1 MKTIKEKYNFKKK
14 KIFVLGGSG
23 LIGNEVCKE
32 LSDFKTNILN
42 LDIKE
47 KKPNL
52 KNINLHILIYQTWI
66 TWSLTYQK

>member
-32 LSDFKTNILN
+32 LDYILSDNGQKRMKIDYESLRSVLGNGGASEKTAS
-42 LDIKE
+42 
-47 KKPNL
+47 
-52 KNINLHILIYQTWI
+52 LIYNA
-66 TWSLTYQK
+66 LK